1 MASRRPPL
9 FELLQ
14 HQDGPRQGSG
24 TGLGRPSALGR
35 SDGEPA
41 TPEASNGHAQGSVET
56 KPGKPEANGSA
67 TSTLEDL
74 SEPATKPKPKQPQA
88 RPKPT
93 HVPAPM
99 PEPAPKPKPAV
110 KKPEPKPE
118 RPAGAADWSGMH
130 PQNTVGIRMMWVY
143 GAIVVV
149 LLLVIGVWVSGY
161 SLGKSSME
169 AELKPYLD
177 RANQPGSIADPMAS
191 GENSETTEPPP
202 LTDVDRYQEQA
213 RRQAEQAPRTDPTP
227 PAVDPDPVPVQTI
240 DVLVDVREAGNNYM
254 KLASGMA
261 RDRAVGLAQHL
272 ASNGVHAMAIDEG
285 RRGFGLYTALA
296 VPSGRFSDM
305 ESQRR
310 ELEARVV
317 RILGSTPREAGGS
330 YTPRDPIWMRFDG

>member
-35 SDGEPA
+35 SDGETA

-99 PEPAPKPKPAV
+99 PEPAPKPKPAA

-143 GAIVVV
+143 GAIVGVLAIVV
-149 LLLVIGVWVSGY
+149 GVWALGY
-161 SLGKSSME
+161 KLGESSME
-169 AELKPYLD
+169 AELRPYLD
-177 RANQPGSIADPMAS
+177 RATQPGAISDPMAAEA
-191 GENSETTEPPP
+191 GDDATEPPP
-202 LTDVDRYQEQA
+202 LSGIERPGEQ
-213 RRQAEQAPRTDPTP
+213 RQAEDSPRIDPEP
-227 PAVDPDPVPVQTI
+227 PVVEPDPAPVQTI

-261 RDRAVGLAQHL
+261 RDRAVGLAEHL